1 MSHATLP
8 SPPPVG
14 HRHIAGP
21 QRGWTETPH
30 LPRISCLSRN
40 PECRGG
46 WGGGWGGVPG
56 GSQVLGIQPGQLGG
70 LIGNLLF

>member
-1 MSHATLP
+1 MPP
-8 SPPPVG
+8 SPPLPQEATGILLAPRGGGLRLLISLASAASVG
-14 HRHIAGP
+14 TQSALR
-21 QRGWTETPH
+21 
-30 LPRISCLSRN
+30 
-40 PECRGG
+40 G